1 MDELCRDASLCPR
14 ITRVV
19 NIQDFGAVPPCE
31 DARKLYIELA
41 SIELDRRVRSL
52 SPSPFGVRKR
62 NASETSLES
71 MASMASCK
79 THRTDATSHSAES
92 EGVDRNV
99 AVGAMLMLGL
109 NRTERPPSC

>member
-52 SPSPFGVRKR
+52 SPSPFGTRKR

-71 MASMASCK
+71 MASCN
-79 THRTDATSHSAES
+79 THRTDATSSSVES
-92 EGVDRNV
+92 TGVDRNV

>member
-19 NIQDFGAVPPCE
+19 NIQDFGAVTPCE

-52 SPSPFGVRKR
+52 SHSLFGVRKR
-62 NASETSLES
+62 SASETSLES
-71 MASMASCK
+71 
-79 THRTDATSHSAES
+79 TDATSSSRGS